1 MLDGKPPWCPLK
13 DLNELIGG
21 IMSIFGIPFKKELE
35 DEMLELL
42 KEILT
47 DKNLTIKV
55 GDEVIYHRGENNEE
69 NFNSSGY
76 AE

>member
-1 MLDGKPPWCPLK
+1 
-13 DLNELIGG
+13 
-21 IMSIFGIPFKKELE
+21 MSIFGIPFKKEFE
-35 DEMLELL
+35 DEMLELS

-55 GDEVIYHRGENNEE
+55 GDEVIYQRGENNEK
-69 NFNSSGY
+69 NLSSSGY